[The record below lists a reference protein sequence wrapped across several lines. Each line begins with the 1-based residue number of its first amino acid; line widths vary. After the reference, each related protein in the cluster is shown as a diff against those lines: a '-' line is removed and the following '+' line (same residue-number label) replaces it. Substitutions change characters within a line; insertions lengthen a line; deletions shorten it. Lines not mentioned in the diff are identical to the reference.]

1 VFPKPHSGYNVVGV
15 RECRGPCCMTALRGG
30 ATHYLTFLLIM
41 MLENFAGIGQGHINH
56 ARHIIY

>member
-1 VFPKPHSGYNVVGV
+1 
-15 RECRGPCCMTALRGG
+15 MTALRGG